1 MIDPSNITNYNLT
14 DVELEEHILF
24 WVTAAGKSGRTA
36 ARCLEVL
43 LSALTYNNRSPFTTI
58 KEVYESNIPYPLSEC
73 MRNFGIGCYNLKS
86 KTFYNLATSGL
97 DLRTCSTEDLE
108 KIKGIGHKTARCFI
122 LHSRKGARLSGL
134 DTHMLKHLR
143 EMGVEGVPKSTPSSK
158 KKYMIL
164 EQEVL
169 KLADEAGM
177 YPADYD
183 LKIWNKYSIKT
194 KDKEYYEETIQ
205 KNY

>member
-14 DVELEEHILF
+14 EDELEEHILF
-24 WVTAAGKSGRTA
+24 WVAAAGKNGRTA
-36 ARCLEVL
+36 ARRLEVFL
-43 LSALTYNNRSPFTTI
+43 TMITYNGMSPFDALKNQYLYDV
-58 KEVYESNIPYPLSEC
+58 KEKGDPTHATMSEL
-73 MRNFGIGCYNLKS
+73 MKLAGIGCYTNKS
-86 KTFYNLATSGL
+86 KTFTELSHAPI
-97 DLRTCSTEDLE
+97 DLSTCSTEELE
-108 KIKGIGHKTARCFI
+108 KIYGIGPKTARCFI

-169 KLADEAGM
+169 RLADEAGM
-177 YPADYD
+177 SPADYD
-183 LKIWNKYSIKT
+183 LKIWNKYST
-194 KDKEYYEETIQ
+194 KVLDK
-205 KNY
+205 

>member
-1 MIDPSNITNYNLT
+1 MIDPSNITNCNLT
-14 DVELEEHILF
+14 DSALEAHIFF
-24 WVTAAGKSGRTA
+24 WVTAAGKNGRTA
-36 ARCLEVL
+36 ARCLEAL
-43 LSALTYNNRSPFTTI
+43 LGALTYNNRSPFTTI
-58 KEVYESNIPYPLSEC
+58 KDVYESNIPHPLSEC

-86 KTFYNLATSGL
+86 KTFYDLATSGL

-108 KIKGIGHKTARCFI
+108 KIKGIGPKTARCFI

-143 EMGVEGVPKSTPSSK
+143 EMGIENVPKSTPSSK

-169 KLADEAGM
+169 RLADEAKM
-177 YPADYD
+177 SAADYD
-183 LKIWNKYSIKT
+183 LKVWRHYSIGPKKT
-194 KDKEYYEETIQ
+194 NI
-205 KNY
+205 

>member
-14 DVELEEHILF
+14 DKELEEHLLF
-24 WVTAAGKSGRTA
+24 WVAATGKNGRTA
-36 ARCLEVL
+36 ARCLEVFL
-43 LSALTYNNRSPFTTI
+43 TMITYNGMGPFDALRLQYLYDV
-58 KEVYESNIPYPLSEC
+58 KEKDNPEHATMAEIMKLA
-73 MRNFGIGCYNLKS
+73 GIGCYTHKS
-86 KTFYNLATSGL
+86 KTFIELSHAPL
-97 DLRTCSTEDLE
+97 DLSTCSTEDLE
-108 KIKGIGHKTARCFI
+108 KIYGIGPKTARCFI

-169 KLADEAGM
+169 RLADEAGIDI
-177 YPADYD
+177 AVYD
-183 LKIWNKYSIKT
+183 LMIWNKYSVKSIRIL
-194 KDKEYYEETIQ
+194 DK
-205 KNY
+205 

>member
-14 DVELEEHILF
+14 DIELEEHILF
-24 WVTAAGKSGRTA
+24 WVTAAGKNGRTA
-36 ARCLEVL
+36 ARRLEIF
-43 LSALTYNNRSPFTTI
+43 LTMITYDGMSPFDALRNQYLYDV
-58 KEVYESNIPYPLSEC
+58 KEKGNPKHATMGEL
-73 MRNFGIGCYNLKS
+73 MKLAGIGCYTHKS
-86 KTFYNLATSGL
+86 KTFIELSHAFL
-97 DLRTCSTEDLE
+97 DLSVCSVNDLE
-108 KIKGIGHKTARCFI
+108 KIYGIGSKTARCFI

-169 KLADEAGM
+169 KLSDEVGM
-177 YPADYD
+177 SPADYD
-183 LKIWNKYSIKT
+183 LMIWNKYSIK
-194 KDKEYYEETIQ
+194 
-205 KNY
+205 

>member
-1 MIDPSNITNYNLT
+1 MIDPSNITNFNLT
-14 DVELEEHILF
+14 DVELEEHLFFWIL
-24 WVTAAGKSGRTA
+24 AAGKNGRTA

-58 KEVYESNIPYPLSEC
+58 KDVYESNTPHPLSEC

-86 KTFYNLATSGL
+86 KTFYDLAISGL
-97 DLRTCSTEDLE
+97 DLRICSSEDLE
-108 KIKGIGHKTARCFI
+108 EIKGIGSKTARCFI

-143 EMGVEGVPKSTPSSK
+143 EMGVEDVPKSTPSSK

-177 YPADYD
+177 SCADYD
-183 LKIWNKYSIKT
+183 LKVWRHYSIGPKKT
-194 KDKEYYEETIQ
+194 NI
-205 KNY
+205 